1 MVIGFALGSVRT
13 YGTAAGTLVEK
24 FAHSFDDELD
34 FVVGAEGLEP
44 PTFAL

>member
-13 YGTAAGTLVEK
+13 YGTAAGTLVER
-24 FAHSFDDELD
+24 FAHSFDDED